1 MTGEVVEFSQWA
13 RKLKSDDY
21 CRERALRFR
30 RAELLAERLFSG
42 DRPPVWATPQFR
54 SRMRDPADEKVD

>member
-30 RAELLAERLFSG
+30 RAELQSESSYRG
-42 DRPPVWATPQFR
+42 DRPPVWDTPGFGR
-54 SRMRDPADEKVD
+54 RRDED

>member
-30 RAELLAERLFSG
+30 RAELLAAFADG
-42 DRPPVWATPQFR
+42 GTP
-54 SRMRDPADEKVD
+54 MAHAAE